1 MEHLEMVEK
10 LKAKTGVTYEEAKG
24 ALEACQWDMLD
35 AIVYLEKLGKV
46 KEPVTASYSTQY
58 EQSEQF
64 EKAASAHSK
73 KSTFAEN
80 VNKFFS
86 WCGDLI
92 RKGNE
97 NFFNID
103 KDGEKF
109 VTMPITIFV
118 LLLLFAFWIVVPL
131 LIVGLFFGFKYSF
144 SGKVAEGIDLNG
156 AMNKASEVAE
166 NLKKDFE
173 NKNQNQ

>member
-10 LKAKTGVTYEEAKG
+10 LKEKTGVTYEEAKG

-46 KEPVTASYSTQY
+46 KNPVTARYSTQY

-73 KSTFAEN
+73 SSSFADTL
-80 VNKFFS
+80 NKFFK
-86 WCGDLI
+86 WCGDVI
-92 RKGNE
+92 KKGNE
-97 NFFNID
+97 NFFNIE
-103 KDGEKF
+103 KNGEIF
-109 VTMPITIFV
+109 VTMPITLFV
-118 LLLLFAFWIVVPL
+118 IILFFAFWVVVPL
-131 LIVGLFFGFKYSF
+131 LVVGLFFGFKYSF

-166 NLKKDFE
+166 NIKKDFE
-173 NKNQNQ
+173 KKDNQ